1 MAAMTPPSMSRSVP
15 VINLACSPSKK
26 AAASAISSLVPV
38 RWAAEASIRVPLLV
52 YARFCRNTLFICFV
66 CHLFVNADDSVLTA
80 TEANLF
86 GMFNGVDAMT
96 ALDAFFH

>member
-38 RWAAEASIRVPLLV
+38 RWAAEASIRVPPLV
-52 YARFCRNTLFICFV
+52 YARFCRNTLFFCFV
-66 CHLFVNADDSVLTA
+66 CYLFVNVDNGVLTA
-80 TEANLF
+80 TEADFLS
-86 GMFNGVDAMT
+86 MFNGVDTVT
-96 ALDAFFH
+96 ALDTLFH

>member
-15 VINLACSPSKK
+15 VMNLACSPSRK

-52 YARFCRNTLFICFV
+52 YARFCRNTLFFCFV
-66 CHLFVNADDSVLTA
+66 CGIFVNADDSVLTA
-80 TEANLF
+80 TEADFLSV
-86 GMFNGVDAMT
+86 FNGVDAVT
-96 ALDAFFH
+96 ALDALFH

>member
-15 VINLACSPSKK
+15 VMNLACSPSKK

-52 YARFCRNTLFICFV
+52 YARFCRNTLSFCFL
-66 CHLFVNADDSVLTA
+66 CYLFVTVDDSVLTA

-86 GMFNGVDAMT
+86 GMFNGVDAVT
-96 ALDAFFH
+96 ALDALFH